1 VISETFNPSST
12 AAEDRATYRT
22 IPAIL
27 TGAEKTAAVT
37 KVRFLERQ
45 LFDTGGHIRRGVSPA
60 RAEEMAALI
69 NDLRQALGW
78 LEIGLDGQWRWPASA
93 GTPFAEHQRVA

>member
-1 VISETFNPSST
+1 MSEAFNPFT
-12 AAEDRATYRT
+12 TVAEDRATYCG
-22 IPAIL
+22 IPTVL

-37 KVRFLERQ
+37 KVRYLERQ
-45 LFDTGGHIRRGVSPA
+45 LFDSAGHIRRGVIPA

-69 NDLRQALGW
+69 NNLRQALGW

-93 GTPFAEHQRVA
+93 GAAFVEHQRVA